1 MQKVIDLPHV
11 RVLVNIIPEGVTRVS
26 FQFGMIGYKL
36 SNKQRYWDT
45 VSPPTGDWKYVNTYP
60 GITEEQAAGIVEGFT
75 MLLEYDIKVK
85 GYENYLGGESFDNPI
100 ESLRSLLISNGL
112 PVEGVRYAVLVEY
125 K

>member
-11 RVLVNIIPEGVTRVS
+11 RVL
-26 FQFGMIGYKL
+26 FQK
-36 SNKQRYWDT
+36 
-45 VSPPTGDWKYVNTYP
+45 VP
-60 GITEEQAAGIVEGFT
+60 AGIYAWMHFIHFGKLYTNDQAPGDYMWKLPKGSWE
-75 MLLEYDIKVK
+75 LLGVYPDIKEEHVK
-85 GYENYLGGESFDNPI
+85 CLFGG